1 MQVRAVRCRALP
13 MTKMDLQGVK
23 CESLDSRAKGQQLP
37 LHRFTVCTGLRLK
50 PYTGEISGLELQ
62 PVTPFPWSEAPEG
75 SQASHYLPHIGSHIQ
90 QILHDK
96 KYCMYDARRY
106 KTLLTVSGMYC
117 TSRCR
122 HSLACT
128 IAFLLLMSRSVAAF

>member
-1 MQVRAVRCRALP
+1 MVN
-13 MTKMDLQGVK
+13 
-23 CESLDSRAKGQQLP
+23 SFS
-37 LHRFTVCTGLRLK
+37 LHRGGTVCTGLRLK

-62 PVTPFPWSEAPEG
+62 PVTPFQWSEAPEA
-75 SQASHYLPHIGSHIQ
+75 SQAGHYLPHIGSHIQ
-90 QILHDK
+90 QTLNDK

-106 KTLLTVSGMYC
+106 KTLLTVSGMYY

-128 IAFLLLMSRSVAAF
+128 IAFFCADVKVCSSLLV